1 MNVNDCVQNLILTSE
16 CVPANITV
24 LGFIFI
30 STKTEMCIFYIP
42 E

>member
-24 LGFIFI
+24 LGYIL
-30 STKTEMCIFYIP
+30 TKTDMCIFYIP